1 MRARESNQI
10 VRGQEKQM
18 YLPGH
23 VAALGSNWC
32 CVRKRGTG
40 HRVPQD
46 AALILLILLG
56 LILLNNCSHK
66 IVVLHVALHN
76 SCHSFKVIKN
86 AKILSIQCI

>member
-1 MRARESNQI
+1 MRPGEHCVASTGCKGA
-10 VRGQEKQM
+10 V

-46 AALILLILLG
+46 AALIPLILLG